1 MSSPGV
7 SEPLAE
13 AVSFPPMCDANL
25 DAATLDRLFADLAGC
40 TEVLGVVLK
49 TGARAMVAPRS
60 VGLDEARQAFL
71 SGQARAVQVR
81 YRYDAKEWIDTLLH
95 APAGVRLVRCQVPDG

>member
-1 MSSPGV
+1 
-7 SEPLAE
+7 
-13 AVSFPPMCDANL
+13 
-25 DAATLDRLFADLAGC
+25 
-40 TEVLGVVLK
+40 
-49 TGARAMVAPRS
+49 MVAPRS

-95 APAGVRLVRCQVPDG
+95 TPAGVRLVRCQVPDG